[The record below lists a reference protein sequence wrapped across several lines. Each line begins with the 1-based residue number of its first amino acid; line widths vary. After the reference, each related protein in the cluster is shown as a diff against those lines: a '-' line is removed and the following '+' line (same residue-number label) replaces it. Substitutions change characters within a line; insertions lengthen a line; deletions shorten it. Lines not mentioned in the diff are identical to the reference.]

1 MTTHT
6 VCFLINLLCI
16 IWTFFIDQNQI
27 TGFSMTEENISRLKY
42 FVFVEPV
49 FYVHFIGKVTNK
61 Y

>member
-27 TGFSMTEENISRLKY
+27 AGFAMTENIRRLKY
-42 FVFVEPV
+42 FVFAEPV